1 MSKTIQSIDRAF
13 QILEMIAEGKYTKLN
28 DITRHTKLK
37 TSTVHGILT
46 TLEKNGYIVKL
57 PDTKN
62 YSLSINCMMLGY
74 HYKNRNNIDEHLH
87 SFLNKLM
94 KETMETVYF
103 IIKTGDGYYFYDTVL
118 SLHPLKVTTD
128 PNKFIYMPP
137 QSAVS
142 HAYENY
148 YKEDYTYSKDLENV
162 YKGLHCMGIPYVV
175 NNKVIGVFGITGP
188 SSRFTVDKMNDA
200 FKKFKRI
207 AKSTIF
213 NI

>member
-1 MSKTIQSIDRAF
+1 MGKTIQSIDRAF
-13 QILEMIAEGKYTKLN
+13 IILEMIANGKYTKLI

-62 YSLSINCMMLGY
+62 YSLSINSMMLGY
-74 HYKNRNNIDEHLH
+74 HYKTRTNIDEHLH
-87 SFLNKLM
+87 VFLNKLM

-128 PNKFIYMPP
+128 QDKFIYMPP
-137 QSAVS
+137 QSAVE
-142 HAYENY
+142 HAYTNYCSEN
-148 YKEDYTYSKDLENV
+148 YTYSQDLEKV
-162 YKGLHCMGIPYVV
+162 YKGLHCMGIPYV
-175 NNKVIGVFGITGP
+175 
-188 SSRFTVDKMNDA
+188 
-200 FKKFKRI
+200 
-207 AKSTIF
+207 
-213 NI
+213 